1 MFVRGTCFETVSY
14 SLKLLNFPKA
24 VATFNFVPGPIFHI
38 FRTLPSIGTTY
49 EIA

>member
-1 MFVRGTCFETVSY
+1 MFIRGTCFETVSY

-24 VATFNFVPGPIFHI
+24 VATCNFVPGPIFHI
-38 FRTLPSIGTTY
+38 ILSIGTTY